1 MPVSSVHQCP
11 YAQGIVPA
19 PPSEKSMRSL
29 GAKASKRPRG
39 RSAEAGSNT
48 MLATYSTTQRT
59 VTALMKFQRRKS
71 VPRVPPKPHMPG
83 LRRPQMRQTGASAL
97 VRRPHDG
104 HRMAPDVLRNI
115 VGMLPLVDT
124 IPFIEPDTEVDQP
137 TDERAEWAVRIAR
150 PDDVGMT
157 GGTREAMHRVGI
169 VLSAHKVCQL
179 SDFPDA
185 WESLPI
191 DSPDALAES
200 EPRIRALGPCGRRDR
215 RSTD

>member
-29 GAKASKRPRG
+29 GAKASKTPRG

-83 LRRPQMRQTGASAL
+83 LRRPQTRQTSASAL

-115 VGMLPLVDT
+115 VGMLPLIDT

-137 TDERAEWAVRIAR
+137 TDERAEWAV
-150 PDDVGMT
+150 
-157 GGTREAMHRVGI
+157 HRVGI

-185 WESLPI
+185 WESFPI
-191 DSPDALAES
+191 DSPNALAQS
-200 EPRIRALGPCGRRDR
+200 EPRIRSPRP
-215 RSTD
+215 

>member
-11 YAQGIVPA
+11 YAQGIVQ
-19 PPSEKSMRSL
+19 
-29 GAKASKRPRG
+29 
-39 RSAEAGSNT
+39 AGSNT

-71 VPRVPPKPHMPG
+71 VPRVPPKPHIPG

-137 TDERAEWAVRIAR
+137 TDERAEWAMRIAR

-185 WESLPI
+185 WESFPI
-191 DSPDALAES
+191 DSPDALA
-200 EPRIRALGPCGRRDR
+200 
-215 RSTD
+215 

>member
-29 GAKASKRPRG
+29 GAKAAKTRRG

-83 LRRPQMRQTGASAL
+83 LRRPQTRQTDASAL
-97 VRRPHDG
+97 VKRPHDG

-115 VGMLPLVDT
+115 VRMLDIVDAISLV
-124 IPFIEPDTEVDQP
+124 EPDAEVDQAA
-137 TDERAEWAVRIAR
+137 DEGTERTMRIAG
-150 PDDVGMT
+150 PDHVGLARR
-157 GGTREAMHRVGI
+157 TRQTMHRERI
-169 VLSAHKVCQL
+169 VPSADKACQLTDFSRAWASFPLTVREPSRSLSA
-179 SDFPDA
+179 
-185 WESLPI
+185 ESV
-191 DSPDALAES
+191 
-200 EPRIRALGPCGRRDR
+200 PCA
-215 RSTD
+215 